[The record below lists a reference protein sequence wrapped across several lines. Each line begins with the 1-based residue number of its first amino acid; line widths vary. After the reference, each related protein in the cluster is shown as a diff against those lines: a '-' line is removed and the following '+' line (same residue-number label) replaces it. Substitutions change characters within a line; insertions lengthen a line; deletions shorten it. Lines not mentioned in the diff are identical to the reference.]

1 MIKNLDA
8 IQNIFLSRFKNLSGK
23 SATHLIDYTATP
35 NWHETSFNAFVLTY
49 TCNGSPSKNPDI
61 KTPIVVS
68 ILLEVFIPFSPLAAC
83 WCQGSSKECQ
93 NIKAIFSTGMR
104 NASLIAMIH
113 FKAQFKFSSLQLLST
128 TIIWNVKYHLLNQ
141 CTLP

>member
-8 IQNIFLSRFKNLSGK
+8 IQNIFLSRFKNFSGK

-61 KTPIVVS
+61 KTPLVASFSLEFVIHFSS
-68 ILLEVFIPFSPLAAC
+68 IAAC
-83 WCQGSSKECQ
+83 WLCNKLILVSAASESMNWVFQFFWSQMLS
-93 NIKAIFSTGMR
+93 NAI
-104 NASLIAMIH
+104 
-113 FKAQFKFSSLQLLST
+113 LSIRE
-128 TIIWNVKYHLLNQ
+128 IIVMWNYLH
-141 CTLP
+141 PR